1 MDPGWWV
8 LILEAANGDPL
19 RASEL
24 ERELT
29 QGWWERYLV
38 YRIEKAQ
45 AERDE
50 QRKFEMKQRSQ
61 R

>member
-1 MDPGWWV
+1 M